1 MNLLSKNRVKLSIAA
16 VFITGLFFNLSPA
29 SAQELL
35 KNTLGEIYGKIEK
48 IDKIQENQILSNEEK
63 DIQETEAR
71 KDALLKILEITISE
85 NNDLKDKLES
95 FNNLPENEQKI
106 KEALIKSLE
115 ENLSAYQVIEN
126 RLAEIETAIQAKQL
140 ASDFKNWRALVY
152 NPKTEKITA
161 FISVLRQ
168 KEAVETAKGRL
179 QNIEKNIEK
188 IETAK
193 IFKKGDSEEILKKAA
208 DGIENA
214 EIMNDKAEKM
224 IVEILNQEL
233 FQKNGFLNKLAIK
246 NIFAKEKTTPTAV
259 RQYVG
264 DSLKQLQ
271 ITYQIFLD
279 ISRLAKEKI
288 GLK

>member
-1 MNLLSKNRVKLSIAA
+1 M
-16 VFITGLFFNLSPA
+16 
-29 SAQELL
+29 
-35 KNTLGEIYGKIEK
+35 
-48 IDKIQENQILSNEEK
+48 
-63 DIQETEAR
+63 
-71 KDALLKILEITISE
+71 
-85 NNDLKDKLES
+85 
-95 FNNLPENEQKI
+95 
-106 KEALIKSLE
+106 
-115 ENLSAYQVIEN
+115 IEN

-193 IFKKGDSEEILKKAA
+193 IFKKGDREEILKKAA

-246 NIFAKEKTTPTAV
+246 NIFAKEKTTPAAV

-279 ISRLAKEKI
+279 ISRLAKRK
-288 GLK
+288 